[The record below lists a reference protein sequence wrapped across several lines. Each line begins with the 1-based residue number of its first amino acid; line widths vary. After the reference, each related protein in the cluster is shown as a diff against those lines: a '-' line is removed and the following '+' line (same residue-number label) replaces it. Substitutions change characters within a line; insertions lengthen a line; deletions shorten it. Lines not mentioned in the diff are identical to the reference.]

1 MSKAVKILLA
11 ILIVV
16 ATFLATCTGFFYA
29 KSNSLEKKLSDG
41 QKTTT
46 EAAASVSGTA
56 ETTTLAATTDT
67 TTTAT
72 PVADTI
78 SNVTTTS
85 ADSRPSSPADTVTV
99 GEGETL
105 FEIGQKAGVS
115 YTLIAEANGI
125 DANKIKVGQTL
136 MVPKNNQISFIVN
149 KEKAA
154 SLQKDVDGGKYGF
167 RLSVVDTAKAD
178 SPTAYGLLSTDSF
191 VKDKVDV
198 AVGSATVI
206 ATKGDKKYLITLVQ
220 PATKGEKGI
229 WAIESIKP
237 QIK

>member
-16 ATFLATCTGFFYA
+16 ATFLATSTGFFYA

-41 QKTTT
+41 QKTTD
-46 EAAASVSGTA
+46 EAAATVSDKA
-56 ETTTLAATTDT
+56 ETTTTTTTTPPVTDT
-67 TTTAT
+67 TSTVTASST
-72 PVADTI
+72 
-78 SNVTTTS
+78 
-85 ADSRPSSPADTVTV
+85 DSRPSSPADTIVV

-105 FEIGQKAGVS
+105 FAIGQKTGVS

-125 DANKIKVGQTL
+125 DANKIKVGQSL
-136 MVPKNNQISFIVN
+136 MVPKNNQISFAVI

-167 RLSVVDTAKAD
+167 RLSAVDTAKAD
-178 SPTAYGLLSTDSF
+178 SPTAYGLASTDSF
-191 VKDKVDV
+191 VKGTVD
-198 AVGSATVI
+198 ATAGSATVTVI
-206 ATKGDKKYLITLVQ
+206 KGDKTYLITLIQ
-220 PATKGEKGI
+220 PVTKGEKGI

-237 QIK
+237 QVK